1 MKIFMT
7 TSIFK
12 CLQWRTLLLL
22 FTMNYSLFT
31 YSQTFTQRLQK
42 SNAGEGKVT
51 VTQSKEI
58 DDLVNGPQDVVTTP
72 AKQNTQ
78 STQNNQNT
86 QSNQNTLT
94 TPNTPSNPTTATT
107 PKTQRPQISTQPEVT
122 IDTTYT
128 TEPRKKI
135 LKGYKV
141 NGYRVQVY
149 AGGNSRDARVKA
161 ERTGREIN
169 SLFPGEP
176 VYVHFYSPRWIC
188 RMGNYRTYEE
198 AHQKLNAV
206 KKLGYQSAIIVKGKI
221 TVPYLNPAPQTT
233 TTDNP

>member
-7 TSIFK
+7 TSVFK

-22 FTMNYSLFT
+22 FTINYSLFT

-78 STQNNQNT
+78 SN
-86 QSNQNTLT
+86 QSNQNT
-94 TPNTPSNPTTATT
+94 PNTQNTQKQAEEKPLQ
-107 PKTQRPQISTQPEVT
+107 TQRPQITTQPEMT
-122 IDTTYT
+122 PDTTYT
-128 TEPRKKI
+128 DEPRKKI

-141 NGYRVQVY
+141 NGYRVQVF

-161 ERTGREIN
+161 EKTGREIN
-169 SLFPGEP
+169 ALFPGEP

-198 AHQKLNAV
+198 AHQILNAV
-206 KKLGYQSAIIVKGKI
+206 KKLGYKSAIIVKGKI
-221 TVPYLNPAPQTT
+221 TVPYLPANTITT
-233 TTDNP
+233 TNP

>member
-1 MKIFMT
+1 MCVG
-7 TSIFK
+7 
-12 CLQWRTLLLL
+12 CLLAASAQT
-22 FTMNYSLFT
+22 
-31 YSQTFTQRLQK
+31 TFTQRIQK

-58 DDLVNGPQDVVTTP
+58 DDLVNGPQDV
-72 AKQNTQ
+72 KTQ
-78 STQNNQNT
+78 ST
-86 QSNQNTLT
+86 QSNQNTQNN
-94 TPNTPSNPTTATT
+94 PNTQSNQ
-107 PKTQRPQISTQPEVT
+107 KTQILQRQAEEKEKPQQPQHPQITTQPEMT

-128 TEPRKKI
+128 DEPRKKVM
-135 LKGYKV
+135 KGYKV
-141 NGYRVQVY
+141 NGYRVQVF

-169 SLFPGEP
+169 ALFPGEP

-198 AHQKLNAV
+198 AHQILNAV

-221 TVPYLNPAPQTT
+221 TVPYLDPTTQTT

>member
-7 TSIFK
+7 TSVFK

-22 FTMNYSLFT
+22 FTINYSLFT

-72 AKQNTQ
+72 VK
-78 STQNNQNT
+78 QNT
-86 QSNQNTLT
+86 QSNQNTQKQAEEKPLQ
-94 TPNTPSNPTTATT
+94 
-107 PKTQRPQISTQPEVT
+107 TQRPQITVQPEMT
-122 IDTTYT
+122 PDTTYT
-128 TEPRKKI
+128 DEPRKKI

-141 NGYRVQVY
+141 NGYRVQVF

-161 ERTGREIN
+161 ERMGREIN

-198 AHQKLNAV
+198 AHQMLNAV
-206 KKLGYQSAIIVKGKI
+206 KKLGYKSAIIVKGKI
-221 TVPYLNPAPQTT
+221 TVPYLNPTPQTT
-233 TTDNP
+233 TTDSTDNP